1 MTLWR
6 ISNYIDLAGEGGL
19 RASGRWHTRGRR
31 VIYCAST
38 PAAALLEIL
47 VHLEI
52 EVEDLPRRY
61 HLLKLD
67 APDTLAVE
75 RITLAELPKN
85 WIERPDVTRA
95 LGDAWLAAGRTPLLK
110 VPSALAPETSNV
122 LINPMHREAGRI
134 KISQVSEHAIDP
146 RLMKS

>member
-6 ISNYIDLAGEGGL
+6 ISNYIDLRGEGGL
-19 RASGRWHTRGRR
+19 RASGRWHTRVRR
-31 VIYCAST
+31 VIYCAGT

-67 APDTLAVE
+67 VPDALAVE
-75 RITLAELPKN
+75 HILLAELPKT

-95 LGDAWLAAGRTPLLK
+95 LGDAWLAAGRTALLG

-122 LINPMHREAGRI
+122 LINPMHREAARI

>member
-6 ISNYIDLAGEGGL
+6 ISNYIDLRGEGGL

-31 VIYCAST
+31 VIYCAGT

-67 APDTLAVE
+67 VPDTLAVE
-75 RITLAELPKN
+75 RITLEELPKN

-95 LGDAWLAAGRTPLLK
+95 LGDAWLAAGRTPLLN

-122 LINPMHREAGRI
+122 LINPMHREAARI

>member
-1 MTLWR
+1 VTLWR
-6 ISNYIDLAGEGGL
+6 ISNYIELAGDGGL

-31 VIYCAST
+31 IVYCAAT

-67 APDTLAVE
+67 APDTIGVE
-75 RITLAELPKN
+75 QITLEELPKH
-85 WIERPDVTRA
+85 WVERPDVTRA
-95 LGDAWLAAGRTPLLK
+95 LGDAWLAAGRTALLK
-110 VPSALAPETSNV
+110 VPSALAPETHNV
-122 LINPMHREAGRI
+122 LINPMHREAARVR
-134 KISQVSEHAIDP
+134 ISQVSEHAIDP
-146 RLMKS
+146 RLMK